1 MYGADYFHRTWKRL
15 RVQANRSPI
24 SCLRT
29 SGDIYRGGQ
38 PWKITFDRQGP
49 EGDDRQRAGG
59 GNAGRS
65 MMSAHERELFHRAK
79 ATQLESSM
87 KTTRIIVSSITALAP
102 TAFLVSAIPLLCV
115 ARTVAAAQQT
125 AALASEVRFPV
136 AHAHTGSW
144 CMGYLYIS
152 ADSIRYEVIR
162 PDKDK
167 KHSFR
172 ISRSDLT
179 AVQPW
184 ILLGTPEKA
193 TEIKT
198 AHGAYHFWWMPNEDD
213 LQPGQPSLFN
223 PRDAADPSTLI
234 AAVRDPSTVLSGS
247 GTVGQTSGDTP
258 SYAAALGSI
267 PVAASSPEPSSGSQP
282 LSMAPATVGSAAASV
297 PRGRIGLG
305 LTDLPSSQIG
315 LSHGNGALVT
325 RIEPQGP
332 AAQAGV
338 RVNDVITALN
348 GAPISRAADVMAA
361 MAHLAPGSMANLQ
374 FLRDGRPFT
383 VTVNVIESSASLRSS
398 QPAPFGGAAPPAAE
412 LFSGT
417 DDSAAQL
424 LVSGNPPLTSQM
436 VNKGIRLF
444 EWLLDAQLTIE
455 QRAQFRDSLVD
466 SWKTNRR
473 DDIDATVNVLN
484 SQDQLGRK
492 TPEEQRL
499 LREVL
504 REKYLD
510 LMRQTPNDVLSRWVL
525 NIYDSAHRP
534 IADGNPPLTL
544 QVTDAYA
551 EFVAFMVTECL
562 HKEAFI
568 ANRHFKDQLAQS
580 LAAKYS
586 SYSGEQQKQFL
597 QIPLLWEALRFRW
610 ARLSEPERE
619 TFRQQWIPA
628 AQSLLAGPPEAAA
641 DESAAS
647 AGAPWSVQNYVESN
661 SERLFV
667 NSMCNSSFATT
678 MSLHLSMWH

>member
-1 MYGADYFHRTWKRL
+1 MR
-15 RVQANRSPI
+15 
-24 SCLRT
+24 
-29 SGDIYRGGQ
+29 
-38 PWKITFDRQGP
+38 
-49 EGDDRQRAGG
+49 
-59 GNAGRS
+59 
-65 MMSAHERELFHRAK
+65 
-79 ATQLESSM
+79 
-87 KTTRIIVSSITALAP
+87 TTRIIVSSLTALVP
-102 TAFLVSAIPLLCV
+102 TAFLAIAIPLLFV
-115 ARTVAAAQQT
+115 TRTIAAAQQT
-125 AALASEVRFPV
+125 APLASEVRFPV

-179 AVQPW
+179 AVQQW

-198 AHGAYHFWWMPNEDD
+198 AHAVYHFWWMPNEND
-213 LQPGQPSLFN
+213 LQPGQPSIFN

-247 GTVGQTSGDTP
+247 GTVGQTPGDIS
-258 SYAAALGSI
+258 SYAPASGTS
-267 PVAASSPEPSSGSQP
+267 PVAASPPQTSSGPQP
-282 LSMAPATVGSAAASV
+282 LSTAPATVGAATTSV
-297 PRGRIGLG
+297 SRGRIGLG
-305 LTDLPSSQIG
+305 LTDLPSSQNG

-348 GAPISRAADVMAA
+348 GVPIGRAADVMAA

-374 FLRDGRPFT
+374 ILRDGQPFT
-383 VTVNVIESSASLRSS
+383 VTVNVIEGNASPRTDQRTSI
-398 QPAPFGGAAPPAAE
+398 GGTAPPNTDLLLSA
-412 LFSGT
+412 
-417 DDSAAQL
+417 DDSPGQL

-466 SWKTNRR
+466 SWKANRR
-473 DDIDATVNVLN
+473 DDIEATVSVLN
-484 SQDQLGRK
+484 YQDQLSRK
-492 TPEEQRL
+492 TPEEQHL

-510 LMRQTPNDVLSRWVL
+510 QMWQTPNEVLSRWVL
-525 NIYDSAHRP
+525 SIYDSAHRP

-544 QVTDAYA
+544 QVVDAYA
-551 EFVAFMVTECL
+551 ELVSFVVNECMQKNTVT
-562 HKEAFI
+562 AD
-568 ANRHFKDQLAQS
+568 RHLKDQLAQN
-580 LAAKYS
+580 LVREYT
-586 SYSGEQQKQFL
+586 SYSTEQQQQL
-597 QIPLLWEALRFRW
+597 SRMPLLWEEIRSQWTQMSEHQRALFRKLFKQ
-610 ARLSEPERE
+610 AIMSQLIDGELKQSR
-619 TFRQQWIPA
+619 TA
-628 AQSLLAGPPEAAA
+628 ALPSTRD
-641 DESAAS
+641 DESLQHYFDHNNEHQF
-647 AGAPWSVQNYVESN
+647 VQMMS
-661 SERLFV
+661 
-667 NSMCNSSFATT
+667 NSSFAST
-678 MSLHLSMWH
+678 MSLHLNMWH